1 MKIIYLDNELKP
13 GMAKKELYR
22 KLKIFSGLTLFCRNY
37 HEVASGTNE
46 TSYLL
51 NSFYLSLLEMQI
63 EFEGIWW

>member
-37 HEVASGTNE
+37 PQVASGTNE
-46 TSYLL
+46 
-51 NSFYLSLLEMQI
+51 NS
-63 EFEGIWW
+63 